1 MAARASRRAAMMA
14 MAALAVIITSQQGL
28 PISTTQVTIGAV
40 LGIGFLR
47 ESLKANCERII
58 AEIEQHHSENGSEQH
73 EIEAFLKER
82 EASSRTDDCSSLGE
96 IRQRGECGESSF
108 SKAERK
114 GSRRVHCEALERA
127 VMMRLIAAWMITV
140 QATALI
146 STTMFYTTVKG

>member
-73 EIEAFLKER
+73 EIEAFPKVFR
-82 EASSRTDDCSSLGE
+82 SRLAHLQGPHAQGD
-96 IRQRGECGESSF
+96 Q
-108 SKAERK
+108 
-114 GSRRVHCEALERA
+114 
-127 VMMRLIAAWMITV
+127 AAWQTRRKPFLKMLSAKFCARGIGKTWSS
-140 QATALI
+140 AP
-146 STTMFYTTVKG
+146 